1 MKFWRGRSPN
11 RRTSHDRA
19 FGELFGANTSV
30 DSYLGH
36 VVPDVLKTVQGLPT
50 EVYGVSLGDLVW
62 NDMSLFPKYRQGLE
76 TLGFTTFSLPGNHD
90 HDPAELTGRLKV
102 VKPSVSSP

>member
-1 MKFWRGRSPN
+1 MA
-11 RRTSHDRA
+11 DIQLA
-19 FGELFGANTSV
+19 ADNTSV

-62 NDMSLFPKYRQGLE
+62 NDMSLFPSTVRGWRRLASRPSACRA
-76 TLGFTTFSLPGNHD
+76 TTI
-90 HDPAELTGRLKV
+90 TIR
-102 VKPSVSSP
+102 PS